1 VLLGGAT
8 ALLPV
13 FAKEVLQVGPVGYGW
28 LASAPAIGALTMSL
42 ALMHRPPMAK
52 AGQTLLWAVA
62 GFGAAIIV
70 FGLSRSFGLSFAAMF
85 ATGSLDCISVVIRHT
100 LVQVL
105 TPDRMRGRVSA
116 ISGMFIGASNEL
128 GEFESGTLARL
139 TSPIFAV
146 VSGGIGTIFVV
157 IVAALAIPEL
167 RNYGPL
173 VGKTRQADEPPLA
186 MEPEAAAEVT

>member
-1 VLLGGAT
+1 
-8 ALLPV
+8 
-13 FAKEVLQVGPVGYGW
+13 
-28 LASAPAIGALTMSL
+28 MSL

-70 FGLSRSFGLSFAAMF
+70 FGLSRSFVLSFSALLV
-85 ATGSLDCISVVIRHT
+85 TGALDCISVVIRHT

-139 TSPIFAV
+139 TSPIFSV
-146 VSGGIGTIFVV
+146 VSGGIGTILVV
-157 IVAALAIPEL
+157 IIAALAIPDL

-173 VGKTRQADEPPLA
+173 VARNRPEEEPPSTI
-186 MEPEAAAEVT
+186 EPEAAAELT